1 MSKQTTNRAFARRPP
16 ENLRNVRVILIE
28 PMYPGNIG
36 STARALKTMG
46 ITDLA
51 LVRPQPFRDVD
62 EGRQMAH
69 GCLDV
74 FDAARVFDTLE
85 EAVADL
91 HLLVGTTN
99 RRRIG
104 VLPDLCTAREAAAQ
118 MVEVSHSHRVGILFG
133 REDRGLSTPDLT
145 HCQVIATIPV
155 AAGMPSLNLSHAVQ
169 VFTYEI
175 FQASLG
181 TMARRTAD
189 LADISEQDALIRRT
203 NDLLLS
209 IGFRPFRDDPE
220 SFVHTLRRVFGRAG
234 MERRDVRALHMLFG
248 TLQRE
253 LGRRGADEEPGG

>member
-1 MSKQTTNRAFARRPP
+1 M
-16 ENLRNVRVILIE
+16 
-28 PMYPGNIG
+28 
-36 STARALKTMG
+36 
-46 ITDLA
+46 
-51 LVRPQPFRDVD
+51 
-62 EGRQMAH
+62 
-69 GCLDV
+69 
-74 FDAARVFDTLE
+74 
-85 EAVADL
+85 
-91 HLLVGTTN
+91 
-99 RRRIG
+99 
-104 VLPDLCTAREAAAQ
+104 
-118 MVEVSHSHRVGILFG
+118 
-133 REDRGLSTPDLT
+133 
-145 HCQVIATIPV
+145 IATIPV

-234 MERRDVRALHMLFG
+234 MERRDVRALHMLIG

-253 LGRRGADEEPGG
+253 LGRLGADEEPGG